1 MIDELAASQKISGSG
16 LHAQANRMR
25 IVSENLANAQS
36 TGRTPGSDP
45 YRRKT
50 VTFEGEVDRA
60 LGASLVKIKGVGVDR
75 SAFSVRHEPGNP
87 AADAN
92 GYVKTP
98 NVNPLF
104 EMADMRE
111 ANRSYTANIQ
121 AITQARSMI
130 AKTIDMLRNS

>member
-1 MIDELAASQKISGSG
+1 MIDELSASMRISGSG
-16 LHAQANRMR
+16 LSAQSNRMR

-75 SAFSVRHEPGNP
+75 SEFSVRHEPGNP
-87 AADAN
+87 AADEN
-92 GYVKTP
+92 GYVKVP

-130 AKTIDMLRNS
+130 SMTIDMLRNS